1 MKRSPVELLIFVLWG
16 LTTVGMLLALYL
28 VFINAPEERV
38 MGAAQ
43 RIFYFHVPIAMMT
56 FLSVFVLLAGSVGYL
71 WTRNTAWDNLSRAAT
86 ETGLVFCSLVLITGP
101 IWAKPAWGVW
111 WTWEARLTTT
121 MLLWLLLVASLM
133 VRSYAENRDLGAR
146 LAAIVGIVAA
156 VDVPIIYKAVDWWR
170 GQHPIL
176 FKPGAKE
183 PLAPDMALAFV
194 TCIIVFLMFFTLLIA
209 VRYRLATLEER
220 TTAAMERA
228 TVR

>member
-71 WTRNTAWDNLSRAAT
+71 WTRNNAWDNLSRAAT

>member
-1 MKRSPVELLIFVLWG
+1 MKRSPVELLIFALWG
-16 LTTVGMLLALYL
+16 LTTVGMLLAIYL
-28 VFINAPEERV
+28 VFINAPEERI

-71 WTRNTAWDNLSRAAT
+71 WTRKTSWDNLSRAAT

-133 VRSYAENRDLGAR
+133 VRSYAESRDLGAR

-176 FKPGAKE
+176 FKPGAKA
-183 PLAPDMALAFV
+183 PLAPEMAQAFV
-194 TCIIVFLMFFTLLIA
+194 TCIVVFLLFFALLIA

-220 TTAAMERA
+220 TTAVTERA

>member
-1 MKRSPVELLIFVLWG
+1 MKRSPVELLIFTLWG
-16 LTTVGMLLALYL
+16 LATVGMLIALYL

-71 WTRNTAWDNLSRAAT
+71 WTRKTAWDNLSRAAT
-86 ETGLVFCSLVLITGP
+86 ETGLVFCTLVLITGP

-183 PLAPDMALAFV
+183 PLAPDMQLAFI
-194 TCIIVFLMFFTLLIA
+194 TCIVVFLIFFTLLIA
-209 VRYRLATLEER
+209 VRYRLASLEER

>member
-1 MKRSPVELLIFVLWG
+1 MKRGPVELLIYALWG
-16 LTTVGMLLALYL
+16 LTTVGMVVALYL

-56 FLSVFVLLAGSVGYL
+56 FLSVFVLLAASVGYL
-71 WTRNTAWDNLSRAAT
+71 WTRKTAWDNLSRAAT

-121 MLLWLLLVASLM
+121 MLLWLLLVAALM
-133 VRSYAENRDLGAR
+133 VRSYAENRDLGGR

-170 GQHPIL
+170 GQHPVL

-194 TCIIVFLMFFTLLIA
+194 ACIIVFLMFFTLLIA
-209 VRYRLATLEER
+209 VRYRLAALEER

>member
-1 MKRSPVELLIFVLWG
+1 MLIFALWG
-16 LTTVGMLLALYL
+16 LTTVGMLAAIYL

-71 WTRNTAWDNLSRAAT
+71 WTRRTSWDNLSRAAT

-183 PLAPDMALAFV
+183 PLSPEMAQAFV
-194 TCIIVFLMFFTLLIA
+194 ACIVVFLLFFTLLIA
-209 VRYRLATLEER
+209 VRYRLASLEER